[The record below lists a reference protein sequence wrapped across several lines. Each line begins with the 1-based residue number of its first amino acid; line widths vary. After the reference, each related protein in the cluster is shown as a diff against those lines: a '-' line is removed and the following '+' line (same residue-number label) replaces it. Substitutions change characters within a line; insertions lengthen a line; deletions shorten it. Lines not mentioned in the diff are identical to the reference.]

1 MSDQPQRIKRSEA
14 IARAGGLDALADWLR
29 ANNFNPVPVN
39 LLYPDV
45 PLEDEGV
52 YYNGIDWAAIV
63 AATYISRRENWP
75 AILADDIP
83 RELRELPTD
92 ECARLL
98 DQHLPAVLTAWGEDG
113 PGEAGLY
120 EWRLGSDNTWRPL
133 PKEPFIDN
141 AAATVQAYLA
151 KWDSPLLLS
160 DVQRMWSAAA
170 LLPADGRFVRLPGS
184 ANAGSTTYDR
194 PEGWRA
200 NAVWPPRW
208 AEACARAIRD
218 ANWVD
223 SPDYGQG
230 YIQPRPPRPLTYAEL
245 DAIALAIADLANW
258 TKTGHWNDAPSFIGI
273 PALMAAAGIA
283 DLTEPQFQR
292 VLKPYVRAFQ
302 PELKESTYSRTLE
315 DGTAVRESGFKATLV
330 IEPEEVGPGRTIPGH
345 IGRSDRIAWTHWLA
359 NGTTLLVAALADSPM
374 RVQSAWGAL
383 RGALIPARG
392 GSVSPFGYTYLPE
405 ATLKRGAVGSK
416 RTLQILAPAADPEKL
431 NQDQDALLILDQR
444 SGRPDGRPTITS
456 QEPAAFIRNWLTT
469 PLPDVVDVADLIL
482 EMARDGRYTFLSGF
496 NASGRYL
503 TNRDRWAMAIS
514 RRTREHFTALRAAE
528 AEQEAIAAVAEQI
541 VVHEDEAT
549 YDPPDETPAPTAPEP
564 VPA

>member
-14 IARAGGLDALADWLR
+14 IARAGGLDALANWLR

-63 AATYISRRENWP
+63 AAIYISRRENWP
-75 AILADDIP
+75 AIRGDDIP
-83 RELRELPTD
+83 GELRALPA
-92 ECARLL
+92 EEQAGLL
-98 DQHLPAVLTAWGEDG
+98 NDHLPIALIAWGEDG
-113 PGEAGLY
+113 PGEAGRY
-120 EWRLGSDNTWRPL
+120 EWRLGGDAFWRPL
-133 PKEPFIDN
+133 PKDPFVDH
-141 AAATVQAYLA
+141 AAATVQDYLA
-151 KWDSPLLLS
+151 RWESPLLLS
-160 DVQRMWSAAA
+160 DVQRLWSAAA
-170 LLPADGRFVRLPGS
+170 LLPGDGRGVRLPTSGS
-184 ANAGSTTYDR
+184 AGGTDYDR
-194 PEGWRA
+194 PEGWRPG
-200 NAVWPPRW
+200 AVWPSRW

-223 SPDYGQG
+223 SADYGQG

-245 DAIALAIADLANW
+245 DAIARHIADPGNW
-258 TKTGHWNDAPSFIGI
+258 TKSGHWNDAPSFIGI
-273 PALMAAAGIA
+273 PALMAAAEIA

-302 PELKESTYSRTLE
+302 PELKESTFNRTLE
-315 DGTAVRESGFKATLV
+315 DGTTIREIGFKANLV
-330 IEPEEVGPGRTIPGH
+330 IDPEEAGPGRTIPGH
-345 IGRSDRIAWTHWLA
+345 IGRSDRIAWTHWLTH
-359 NGTTLLVAALADSPM
+359 GTTLLVAALADSPM

-392 GSVSPFGYTYLPE
+392 GTVSPFGYTYLPE

-444 SGRPDGRPTITS
+444 AGCPDGGQTITS

-469 PLPDVVDVADLIL
+469 PLPDVIDVADLIL

-514 RRTREHFTALRAAE
+514 RRTREYFTARRAAE

-541 VVHEDEAT
+541 VVHEGEAT
-549 YDPPDETPAPTAPEP
+549 YDPPEEIPAPTAPEP